1 MKNFT
6 YRSLDEKENLEAI
19 LRRRKRKLNRQQVV
33 SGIILATIIGLVLL
47 YCGRQ
52 ILYTE
57 YDGYIHLDVNR
68 VRAPYN
74 IYLDSVY
81 VSPGKIIAKGDTL
94 FSYYIMDWRVHDA
107 DPDAEP
113 EIHARRRNLVL
124 QHTSAYQ
131 QAGVLDVRIAE
142 LKKQIAT
149 EQHNIQFGL
158 SDNAHKLDLER
169 ELLEA
174 EARKKALRSELGVLA
189 RMISETTTGNPDA
202 RSNRGQLQVYENP
215 GSDQPKEIRRYY
227 ISNNDAFIVNVHAP
241 MHMVFFEQED
251 IITLQHLDLQ
261 ANNLQVLA
269 YVPIDKAHR
278 MSNNMKAEV
287 IVGDDLSFSAHVVIK
302 GIRAE
307 LVPEHLRSY
316 FARQNTAL
324 IALLE
329 IDKGQI
335 IPFWGTASGLPVTV
349 RIRNFGF
356 GSDGQEMR
364 QEDMRYEVGR
374 GFLVNDSALAG
385 RADAAS
391 GGLAQQTEKQEED

>member
-1 MKNFT
+1 
-6 YRSLDEKENLEAI
+6 
-19 LRRRKRKLNRQQVV
+19 
-33 SGIILATIIGLVLL
+33 
-47 YCGRQ
+47 
-52 ILYTE
+52 
-57 YDGYIHLDVNR
+57 
-68 VRAPYN
+68 
-74 IYLDSVY
+74 
-81 VSPGKIIAKGDTL
+81 
-94 FSYYIMDWRVHDA
+94 
-107 DPDAEP
+107 
-113 EIHARRRNLVL
+113 
-124 QHTSAYQ
+124 
-131 QAGVLDVRIAE
+131 
-142 LKKQIAT
+142 
-149 EQHNIQFGL
+149 
-158 SDNAHKLDLER
+158 
-169 ELLEA
+169 
-174 EARKKALRSELGVLA
+174 
-189 RMISETTTGNPDA
+189 
-202 RSNRGQLQVYENP
+202 
-215 GSDQPKEIRRYY
+215 
-227 ISNNDAFIVNVHAP
+227 
-241 MHMVFFEQED
+241 
-251 IITLQHLDLQ
+251 
-261 ANNLQVLA
+261 
-269 YVPIDKAHR
+269 

-391 GGLAQQTEKQEED
+391 GGLAQQTEKQED